1 MAIDFIQGQKF
12 RDMAD
17 FTYAPVVKLPGDYD
31 NLPSTFR
38 PLGLKKDVN
47 VVYTHTM
54 YASSLFKLIAELPT
68 YQFVVITHN
77 SDDRVVEGGVAF
89 MHNGNGIVSGIDYFA
104 LPDNVIRWYSKN
116 VRVNNPRI
124 ESIPIGI
131 ENDMWFPS
139 LHKKEKIQEKP
150 KQLRLYKNLVYLN
163 HNINTNPPERLKPYQ
178 ILEGKPWATVD
189 RGNNGSEFDRYLEN
203 LYTHKFVIC
212 PEGNGMDTHRTWE
225 CLYLG
230 TIPIEKRNINNQFY
244 SDLPI
249 LLVDDWEEVTEEF
262 LEAAFPMFQKQTWNR
277 NKLTFEY
284 WKNKILS

>member
-17 FTYAPVVKLPGDYD
+17 FTYSPTDKLPGDYD
-31 NLPSTFR
+31 NLASTFR
-38 PLGLKKDVN
+38 PLGLKDVN

-54 YASSLFKLIAELPT
+54 YAKSLFSLLAELPT
-68 YQFVVITHN
+68 YKFIVVTHN
-77 SDDRVVEGGVAF
+77 SDDRVVDGGVAF
-89 MHNGNGIVSGIDYFA
+89 MHHGNGTVSSIDKFDIPA
-104 LPDNVIRWYSKN
+104 NVIKWYSKN
-116 VRVNNPRI
+116 VNVVHPKI

-262 LEAAFPMFQKQTWNR
+262 LEAAFPMFQKQAWNR
-277 NKLTFEY
+277 KKLTFEY
-284 WKNKILS
+284 WKNKILSW